1 MLGSSTEPTLNPV
14 RREIQRKSEGC
25 MMKASDVI
33 AELTKLVAEHGDLE
47 TLYECKDGL
56 LEITDLE
63 VNDVEFLKPKGTPDE
78 PTPVFVIS

>member
-1 MLGSSTEPTLNPV
+1 
-14 RREIQRKSEGC
+14 
-25 MMKASDVI
+25 MKASNLI
-33 AELTKLVAEHGDLE
+33 AELTKLIAEHGDLE

-63 VNDVEFLKPKGTPDE
+63 VNDVLFLKPKDTAGET

>member
-1 MLGSSTEPTLNPV
+1 
-14 RREIQRKSEGC
+14 
-25 MMKASDVI
+25 MKASNLI
-33 AELTKLVAEHGDLE
+33 AELTKLIAEHGDLE

-63 VNDVEFLKPKGTPDE
+63 VNDVLFLKPKDAAGET